1 MMGSSSI
8 GVLGDQIIIDEP
20 PNGAAFHAG
29 ATIDI
34 RYRVQFN
41 GMASLNSAAV
51 SIAEV
56 DSKKVVSVFPNA
68 TWVRTADGPR
78 SAHDEWQIPY
88 NMPNGSYNM
97 LVTGL

>member
-34 RYRVQFN
+34 RYR
-41 GMASLNSAAV
+41 GMCCLNHSSFSMSYV
-51 SIAEV
+51 
-56 DSKKVVSVFPNA
+56 N
-68 TWVRTADGPR
+68 
-78 SAHDEWQIPY
+78 HD
-88 NMPNGSYNM
+88 
-97 LVTGL
+97 L